1 MGLLGY
7 LIGDA
12 ILSKIAFGR
21 IVEIGKHGWEITFI
35 GFFVA
40 SVVAAIICFIAMG
53 KEKKMFADRI
63 AAAKAE
69 QK

>member
-12 ILSKIAFGR
+12 ILSKIAFGY
-21 IVEIGKHGWEITFI
+21 VADSSLGWDFTFECFLATSFI
-35 GFFVA
+35 
-40 SVVAAIICFIAMG
+40 AAIICIVAWG
-53 KEKKMFADRI
+53 KEKRMLEERL